1 MPLDVFVRF
10 QCKPGREEQLKLAL
24 LAILAPTRAEPP
36 CLEISLFASRG
47 KPSIFFI
54 HSVWEDEAGFEA
66 HARLPHMAAFLSAV
80 GEWIEQGVEATRTE
94 RIG

>member
-10 QCKPGREEQLKLAL
+10 QCKAGREEQLKLAL
-24 LAILAPTRAEPP
+24 LSILTPTRAEPH
-36 CLEISLFASRG
+36 CLDISLFASRS
-47 KPSIFFI
+47 KPCIFFI

-66 HARLPHMAAFLSAV
+66 HAKLPHMVAFLSAV
-80 GEWIEQGVEATRTE
+80 GEWIEHGVDATRTE